1 MEIYNMK
8 LKVLFILLIFGISC
22 YEIQGQ
28 RAFRGSAV
36 AGITLAQIDGDG
48 LLGYDKV
55 GMSVGLKLSYDI
67 KEKLDMNMELLY
79 SQRGSQS
86 GFFGSGDIQ
95 KTHLD
100 YIEIPLYVGIKD
112 WYIEGEDYFKIK
124 LHAGLSYGY
133 LMNITS
139 ANGLYQED
147 ISKFNTSDISWMIG
161 PSYSV
166 NAHWTFTARFTR
178 SFTRL
183 FMSDRFVN
191 TDSLLSYFWTLRTE
205 YNF

>member
-1 MEIYNMK
+1 MIVWFSTQSLHAQN
-8 LKVLFILLIFGISC
+8 
-22 YEIQGQ
+22 
-28 RAFRGSAV
+28 AFRGSV
-36 AGITLAQIDGDG
+36 VFGMTLSQIDGDG

-55 GMSVGLKLSYDI
+55 GMSSGLKLSYET
-67 KEKLDMNMELLY
+67 KPKLDMNMELLY

-86 GFFGSGDIQ
+86 SFLGSGNIQ

-100 YIEIPLYVGIKD
+100 YIEIPVYVSIKD
-112 WYIEGEDYFKIK
+112 WYIEGEDYHKIK

-139 ANGLYQED
+139 ANGLFEED
-147 ISKFNTSDISWMIG
+147 ITKFNTSDLSWMIG

-166 NAHWTFTARFTR
+166 NARWTFTARFTR

-183 FMSDRFVN
+183 FKSDKFVN
-191 TDSLLSYFWTLRTE
+191 TDSLVSYFWTLRTE